1 MNIIFLGPPGSGKG
15 TLAEAVKKEF
25 DIPAIS
31 TGALLRE
38 TAAAQTD
45 LGRQIKQIIDGGNL
59 VPDTVMGDLI
69 AERLKAQDC
78 QKGYILDG
86 FPRTL
91 RQAQMLE
98 QMGVKIDYVIN
109 LEMPDELIVQR
120 LTGRLVCPR
129 CGATYHKQN
138 LPSADGVHCDADG
151 AELTVRQD
159 DKPETV
165 KRRLA
170 VYHEATEPL
179 IEFYAGKGLLRSVDS
194 STDPAHTMHSFL
206 QAIKGKT
213 DAQ

>member
-129 CGATYHKQN
+129 CGATITSRIC
-138 LPSADGVHCDADG
+138 L
-151 AELTVRQD
+151 RQTAFTAMQTA
-159 DKPETV
+159 PN
-165 KRRLA
+165 
-170 VYHEATEPL
+170 
-179 IEFYAGKGLLRSVDS
+179 
-194 STDPAHTMHSFL
+194 
-206 QAIKGKT
+206 
-213 DAQ
+213 